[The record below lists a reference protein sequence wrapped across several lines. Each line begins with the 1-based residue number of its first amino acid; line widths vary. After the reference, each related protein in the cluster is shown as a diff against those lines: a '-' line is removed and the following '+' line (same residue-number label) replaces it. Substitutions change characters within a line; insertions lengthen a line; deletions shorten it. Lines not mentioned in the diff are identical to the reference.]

1 VSVLA
6 LDEIEAWSAEQV
18 DWRRDCLR
26 RLAISNDLSA
36 ADLDELL
43 ALVKVDAGL
52 DVATSPPPPS
62 PFTKSHFGGVK
73 GAPIKLKRLSN
84 VQNVNRLMTGSSIEF
99 CPDGLTI
106 VYGRNGSGKSGYVR
120 ILRTACRTRIDKPD
134 TLKVLADVYGAS
146 AGPQAAD
153 IIIETEKGEET
164 IKWQPGVAAD
174 PLLSQVAV
182 FDTQS
187 AQLYVDGG
195 NRIRYLPFGLALP
208 HRLNGVCLHLKER
221 LEAERDAVVGNKPDL
236 TDVPFP
242 IVRDTDAQRFNKE
255 LKAETADAAIED
267 AAKFTAAELQRL
279 EDITAALAADVAA
292 AADLSSLLSWV
303 QAVGLECTASLA
315 CFSDDALS
323 GYADLRANAVAAR
336 KAADV
341 HAGALSTDDP
351 LPGISSGTWRALW
364 NAARDYSVSEAYPG
378 QSFPVVSL
386 EGGGDAPCVLCQQ
399 PLQADAAARMQR
411 FRAYMDDTLGAA
423 AKAAELA
430 VADAE
435 AGLVR
440 LEKLEA
446 SDFSQRLE
454 QVRHRDAGLADAL
467 AAFAGLAA
475 VRRKEAVARL
485 REEAQVEVQPLASPA
500 HGLTALAGKLQAAGT
515 VLAQAAG
522 HEERQKLIAEKA
534 KLEDQRILA
543 ANRNKLVTRRD
554 LLKKA
559 AAYKKALDATGTRGI
574 TTKANQLLDTHLT
587 AAVTARF
594 EAERQRFDITHLKVA
609 LARKSGQTKAEYEMN
624 PQTKLAK
631 VTSEILSEGEQ
642 RALALAGF
650 LTEVALTDGSG
661 PIIVDDPVSSLD
673 RDRSQRVA
681 GRLAEEALARQVVV
695 FTHDLVFFNE
705 LYKAADE
712 VGIEPVTVAL
722 FSDGE
727 AAGKV
732 DGAGMVW
739 KGLTVAKRIGQLQ
752 NDSAGLQKLYRIS
765 PSEYEVKIK
774 NLYGRLR
781 DTYERMVEEIIFR
794 DIVRRGVDVIQTQ
807 LLRYVTLPDG
817 LAIRFYEGMSRANT
831 HSHDNPSSDT
841 VPVPRPDDFKAD
853 VAKLEKLVEDFKTA
867 SVEAEA
873 ARPQMKQKK

>member
-1 VSVLA
+1 M
-6 LDEIEAWSAEQV
+6 EAWSAEQA

-26 RLAISNDLSA
+26 RLAISNDLTA
-36 ADLDELL
+36 ADIDELL
-43 ALVKVDAGL
+43 AMVKVEAGL
-52 DVATSPPPPS
+52 DVPTSPPTPI

-84 VQNVNRLMTGSSIEF
+84 VQNVNRLLSGSSIDF
-99 CPDGLTI
+99 CPNGLTI

-134 TLKVLADVYGAS
+134 KLKVLADVYGVS

-153 IIIETEKGEET
+153 IVIETEKGEET
-164 IKWQPGVAAD
+164 ISWQPGMAAD

-195 NRIRYLPFGLALP
+195 NQIRYLPFGLALP
-208 HRLNGVCLHLKER
+208 HRLNGVCLLLKER
-221 LEAERDAVVGNKPDL
+221 LEAERDAVIGNKLDL
-236 TDVPFP
+236 TDVSFP
-242 IVRDTDAQRFNKE
+242 IVRDTDAQRFNRE

-267 AAKFTAAELQRL
+267 AAKFAGADLRRL
-279 EDITAALAADVAA
+279 EEITATLAADVAA

-303 QAVGLECTASLA
+303 EAVGLECAAALAS
-315 CFSDDALS
+315 FGDEALS
-323 GYADLRANAVAAR
+323 DFTDLRAKAIAAR
-336 KAADV
+336 EAADV
-341 HAGALSTDDP
+341 HAGALFTDDP
-351 LPGISSGTWRALW
+351 LPGIGSETWRALW
-364 NAARDYSVSEAYPG
+364 TAARDYSVTEAYPG
-378 QSFPVVSL
+378 RSFPVVSL
-386 EGGGDAPCVLCQQ
+386 ESGGDPACVLCQQ
-399 PLQADAAARMQR
+399 PLQADAADRMQR
-411 FRAYMDDTLGAA
+411 FRAYMDDALGAA
-423 AKAAELA
+423 AKVAEKA
-430 VADAE
+430 VADVE

-440 LEKLEA
+440 LDKLEA
-446 SDFSQRLE
+446 SDFPQRLE
-454 QVRHRDAGLADAL
+454 QLRHRDAGLADAL
-467 AAFAGLAA
+467 AAFAASAA
-475 VRRKEAVARL
+475 ARRKEAVARL
-485 REEAQVEVQPLASPA
+485 REGVLGEVQPLTSPA
-500 HGLTALAGKLQAAGT
+500 EGLTALAVKLQAART
-515 VLAQAAG
+515 VLTQAADDEG
-522 HEERQKLIAEKA
+522 RKKLIAEQA
-534 KLEDQRILA
+534 GLEDRRILA
-543 ANRNKLVTRRD
+543 ANRSKLVTRRD

-559 AAYKKALDATGTRGI
+559 AAYKKALDAIGTRGI

-587 AAVTARF
+587 SAVTARF
-594 EAERQRFDITHLKVA
+594 QEERERLDITHLKVA

-681 GRLAEEALARQVVV
+681 GRLAEEALSRQVVV
-695 FTHDLVFFNE
+695 FTHDIVFFNE
-705 LYKAADE
+705 LYRAADA

-727 AAGKV
+727 AAGKI
-732 DGAGMVW
+732 DSAGMVW
-739 KGLTVAKRIGQLQ
+739 KGLTVAKRIGQLK
-752 NDSAGLQKLYRIS
+752 NDSAGLPKLHGSS
-765 PSEYEVKIK
+765 PSEYEVRIK

-817 LAIRFYEGMSRANT
+817 LAIRFHEGMTRANT
-831 HSHDNPSSDT
+831 HSHDNPASDT
-841 VPVPRPDDFKAD
+841 VPLPTPEDFKAD
-853 VAKLEKLVEDFKTA
+853 IAELEKLVEDFKTE
-867 SVEAEA
+867 SVTAEA
-873 ARPQMKQKK
+873 ARPQMKPKK